1 MKPWASQTY
10 QSISMLDFVFCQ
22 VIDRKKTASVSGG
35 HRTYKGL
42 VAEAEAGGVPAAAA
56 WWKGVAPHSM
66 CQEDTVPFQTDELI
80 TIN

>member
-1 MKPWASQTY
+1 MF
-10 QSISMLDFVFCQ
+10 DFIFCQ

-56 WWKGVAPHSM
+56 WWKGLAVH
-66 CQEDTVPFQTDELI
+66 VPRGHRPFSNRWTHNKL
-80 TIN
+80 TIVISQ

>member
-1 MKPWASQTY
+1 MF
-10 QSISMLDFVFCQ
+10 DFIFCQ

-56 WWKGVAPHSM
+56 W
-66 CQEDTVPFQTDELI
+66 
-80 TIN
+80 